1 MIGYCTPLSK
11 PPMALLCQELHNHPL
26 QTSGYCCLPAC
37 SPSSCTMYSS
47 GPGLAAP
54 RHLSHAMTA
63 VNHLFTFRGTGSLFF
78 SVRPGLQIFEGP
90 NTKKE
95 GCEQEHGMER
105 SKNFKLGL
113 ERKKHDSKAPSS
125 C

>member
-1 MIGYCTPLSK
+1 
-11 PPMALLCQELHNHPL
+11 
-26 QTSGYCCLPAC
+26 
-37 SPSSCTMYSS
+37 MYSS
-47 GPGLAAP
+47 GPSLAAP

-105 SKNFKLGL
+105 SENFKLGL
-113 ERKKHDSKAPSS
+113 ERKKTRFEGSFIMSIPKGILPGLGRESVLLISFSHNLIVSASGTLGCP
-125 C
+125 